1 MQSVPMKYRNTSSV
15 DKEEKEIEELEAQR
29 ANAENPPEEELQPE
43 EETFKKR
50 YGDLRRH
57 MQSKDTL
64 YTEEVGKL
72 KHQLDA
78 VTRKQ
83 VRLPKSDEELEE
95 WAERYPD
102 VAKIVETIATKKALE
117 SRKDIEDRLAYVD
130 ERERQIKVEKAEHEL
145 ATFHPDYEA
154 LRNNKSFHEW
164 VEIQPK
170 WIQASLYENET
181 DPLAASKAISL
192 YKMETKSNSLPTDAA
207 KSVSRPRRSEEP
219 SLEKRGTWSESRV
232 KQLRGEQYEK
242 YEEEIME
249 AIQKGEFD
257 YDLSGGAR

>member
-1 MQSVPMKYRNTSSV
+1 MQAVAIKYRNSDSV
-15 DKEEKEIEELEAQR
+15 EKEEKEIEELETQR
-29 ANAENPPEEELQPE
+29 ANLENPAEEELKPE

-64 YTEEVGKL
+64 YTEEVDKL

-117 SRKDIEDRLAYVD
+117 SRKDIEERLAHVD
-130 ERERQIKVEKAEHEL
+130 KRERQIKIDKAEQEL
-145 ATFHPDYEA
+145 FNMHPDYDD
-154 LRNNKSFHEW
+154 LRNNRDFHEW
-164 VEIQPK
+164 VDIQPK
-170 WIQASLYENET
+170 WIQDSLYENET

-192 YKMETKSNSLPTDAA
+192 YKMETKSNSLPKDAA
-207 KSVSRPRRSEEP
+207 RAVSRPRRSEEP
-219 SLEKRGTWSESRV
+219 SLERQSTWSESRV
-232 KQLRGEQYEK
+232 KQLRPAEYEK
-242 YEEEIME
+242 YEEEIMDS
-249 AIQKGEFD
+249 IRKGEFS